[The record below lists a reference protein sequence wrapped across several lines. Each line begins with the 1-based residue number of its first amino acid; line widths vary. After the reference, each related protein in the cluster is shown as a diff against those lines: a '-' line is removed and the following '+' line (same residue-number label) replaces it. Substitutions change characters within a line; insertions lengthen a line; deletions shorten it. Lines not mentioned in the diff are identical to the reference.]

1 MLGNKVHGT
10 EAGVTFGSNV
20 SRMVVELKRVYIP
33 RKLDMLPQNRCWRRI
48 RDPLSRSKHSTTVS
62 LGSLKGL
69 VNVGRVE
76 IVWILERI
84 ETSEELIEVWER

>member
-1 MLGNKVHGT
+1 MLGKKVHGT

-33 RKLDMLPQNRCWRRI
+33 RKLDMLPQNRCWRCGQ
-48 RDPLSRSKHSTTVS
+48 DPSGRSKHSTTVS

-69 VNVGRVE
+69 VNVGLVE

-84 ETSEELIEVWER
+84 ETFDELVEVLER